1 MSLLK
6 IARMGH
12 PVLMGRAREVPDPT
26 APEIRRL
33 VGDMI
38 ETMHDANG
46 VGLAA
51 PQIYVP
57 LRLFVFFAPD
67 ERADTGKA
75 GEAAELHMAPL
86 TVLIN
91 PEIEIVG
98 ESQDAMWEGCLSIPG
113 LRGEVHR
120 FCHLRYRGYDTDGNP
135 IAREAKG
142 FHARVVQHEFDHL
155 EGRLYPTR
163 MRDMKR
169 FLFESEAQH
178 WVKKEQT

>member
-1 MSLLK
+1 MALLK
-6 IARMGH
+6 ISRMGH
-12 PVLMGRAREVPDPT
+12 PVLMNRCAEVPDPT

-33 VGDMI
+33 VADMI

-46 VGLAA
+46 VGIAA
-51 PQIYVP
+51 PQVYAP
-57 LRLFVFFAPD
+57 LRMFVFFAPD
-67 ERADTGKA
+67 ERADNEKLP
-75 GEAAELHMAPL
+75 GEDELHTAPL

-91 PEIEIVG
+91 PQIEILG
-98 ESQDAMWEGCLSIPG
+98 TEEAPLFEGCLSIPG

-120 FCHLRYRGYDTDGNP
+120 ATHLRYRGVDQNGNT

-142 FHARVVQHEFDHL
+142 FHARVVQHEYDHI

-163 MRDMKR
+163 MRNMKR

-178 WVKKEQT
+178 WVKKEPK

>member
-6 IARMGH
+6 ISRMGH
-12 PVLMGRAREVPDPT
+12 PVLMNRCADVPDPT
-26 APEIRRL
+26 APEIKRL
-33 VGDMI
+33 VADMI
-38 ETMHDANG
+38 ETMYDANG

-51 PQIYVP
+51 PQVYVP

-67 ERADTGKA
+67 ERADTGHAA
-75 GEAAELHMAPL
+75 GEAELHTAPL

-91 PEIEIVG
+91 PQVEILG
-98 ESQDAMWEGCLSIPG
+98 DSQDAMWEGCLSIPR

-120 FCHLRYRGYDTDGNP
+120 ATHLRYRGVDTDGN
-135 IAREAKG
+135 IVAREAKG
-142 FHARVVQHEFDHL
+142 FHARVVQHEYDHI

-169 FLFESEAQH
+169 FLFESEARH
-178 WVKKEQT
+178 WLKKEQT

>member
-1 MSLLK
+1 MTLLK

-12 PVLMGRAREVPDPT
+12 PVLAGRAIDVPDPT
-26 APEIRRL
+26 APEIKRL
-33 VGDMI
+33 VRDMI
-38 ETMHDANG
+38 ETMHDAQG

-51 PQIYVP
+51 PQIHVG

-67 ERADTGKA
+67 ERSETGVE
-75 GEAAELHMAPL
+75 GDEAELHAAPL

-91 PEIEIVG
+91 PEVEMIG
-98 ESQDAMWEGCLSIPG
+98 DSQDLLWEGCLSIPG
-113 LRGEVHR
+113 LRGEVQR
-120 FCHLRYRGYDTDGNP
+120 ASHLRYRGYDTDGKL

-142 FHARVVQHEFDHL
+142 FHARVVQHEFDHI

-178 WVKKEQT
+178 WRKKEQT

>member
-1 MSLLK
+1 MTLLK

-12 PVLMGRAREVPDPT
+12 PVLGGRADEVPDPT
-26 APEIRRL
+26 APEIKRL
-33 VGDMI
+33 VADMI

-51 PQIYVP
+51 PQVHMP
-57 LRLFVFFAPD
+57 LRVVVFFAPD
-67 ERADTGKA
+67 ERAPGDA
-75 GEAAELHMAPL
+75 PPAEHGLHTAPL

-91 PEIEIVG
+91 PEVEILDD
-98 ESQDAMWEGCLSIPG
+98 SQEPLWEGCLSIPG

-120 FCHLRYRGYDTDGNP
+120 ATHLRYRGYDSDGKE

-142 FHARVVQHEFDHL
+142 FHARVVQHEFDHI

-178 WVKKEQT
+178 WLKKEQT

>member
-1 MSLLK
+1 MALLK

-12 PVLMGRAREVPDPT
+12 PVLSGRAQDVPDPT
-26 APEIRRL
+26 APEIKRL
-33 VGDMI
+33 VADMI

-46 VGLAA
+46 VGIAA
-51 PQIYVP
+51 PQIHVP

-67 ERADTGKA
+67 ERADTGAA
-75 GEAAELHMAPL
+75 GEPAELHTAPL
-86 TVLIN
+86 TVLVN
-91 PEIEIVG
+91 PEVEIIG
-98 ESQDAMWEGCLSIPG
+98 ESQDSLWEGCLSVPG

-120 FCHLRYRGYDTDGNP
+120 ATHLRYRGYDTDGNL

-155 EGRLYPTR
+155 EGRLYVTR

-169 FLFESEAQH
+169 FLFESEAHHLRKQ
-178 WVKKEQT
+178 EQT

>member
-1 MSLLK
+1 
-6 IARMGH
+6 
-12 PVLMGRAREVPDPT
+12 
-26 APEIRRL
+26 
-33 VGDMI
+33 
-38 ETMHDANG
+38 MHDANG

-51 PQIYVP
+51 PQIHVA

-67 ERADTGKA
+67 ERADA
-75 GEAAELHMAPL
+75 GGTAEDAALHTAPL

-91 PEIEIVG
+91 PEVEFIG
-98 ESQDAMWEGCLSIPG
+98 DSQEVLWEGCLSVPG

-120 FCHLRYRGYDTDGNP
+120 ASHLRYRGFDTDGKL

-142 FHARVVQHEFDHL
+142 FHARVIQHEFDHI
-155 EGRLYPTR
+155 EGRLYVTR

-178 WVKKEQT
+178 WRKKDET